1 MMAAHWSS
9 IVTAPH
15 YIGEDKSD
23 MRSIKSGWYA
33 IESDGKL
40 FFWTFSQFR
49 GMRHENQSADEVA
62 TGLN

>member
-1 MMAAHWSS
+1 M
-9 IVTAPH
+9 TTPH

-23 MRSIKSGWYA
+23 MRSIKAGWYA
-33 IESDGKL
+33 IESV
-40 FFWTFSQFR
+40 FWTSSQLG